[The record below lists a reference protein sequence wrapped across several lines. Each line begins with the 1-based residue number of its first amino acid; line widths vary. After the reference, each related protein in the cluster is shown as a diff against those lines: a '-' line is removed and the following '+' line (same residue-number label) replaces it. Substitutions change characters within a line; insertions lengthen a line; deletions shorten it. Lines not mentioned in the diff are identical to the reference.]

1 MGQSGCAPAL
11 SLPYTLPP
19 SFSLSRSLPPRI
31 TFPLLSS
38 SPMPGV
44 ALAPGQLHNSWPCYT
59 DRRRRLPN
67 GDPLLEGRRQPF
79 SPSLPPPSPG
89 FPGSTL
95 VGRVM
100 STSHTPVCSPR
111 TAERV
116 RVRSLQRWKEEGGRR
131 HTVCPDKVGVLKAF
145 YVHRKH
151 LTKRR
156 GGGGGAECRRIFRLS
171 YERRHPPSRR
181 PNERNATG
189 ASTALDP
196 P

>member
-1 MGQSGCAPAL
+1 MAVDPLFL
-11 SLPYTLPP
+11 SLSYTLPP

-38 SPMPGV
+38 SSSSMPGV

-59 DRRRRLPN
+59 DRRRRRLPN

-79 SPSLPPPSPG
+79 SSSLPPPPPPSPG

-100 STSHTPVCSPR
+100 STSHTPVYAR

-116 RVRSLQRWKEEGGRR
+116 RVRSLRRWKGEGGKR
-131 HTVCPDKVGVLKAF
+131 HTAC
-145 YVHRKH
+145 
-151 LTKRR
+151 R
-156 GGGGGAECRRIFRLS
+156 G
-171 YERRHPPSRR
+171 
-181 PNERNATG
+181 
-189 ASTALDP
+189 
-196 P
+196 

>member
-38 SPMPGV
+38 SSMPGV

-100 STSHTPVCSPR
+100 STSHTPVCSPSAYACAR
-111 TAERV
+111 FNGGKR
-116 RVRSLQRWKEEGGRR
+116 REGGATRYAR
-131 HTVCPDKVGVLKAF
+131 IKLAF
-145 YVHRKH
+145 
-151 LTKRR
+151 
-156 GGGGGAECRRIFRLS
+156 
-171 YERRHPPSRR
+171 
-181 PNERNATG
+181 
-189 ASTALDP
+189 
-196 P
+196 